1 MVGEGGRKRGEW
13 AVVPLGGGPVRIP
26 KLGFS
31 VCYCQNLLD
40 EAEIIQ
46 YRLCITILA
55 VRCFETVLF

>member
-13 AVVPLGGGPVRIP
+13 VLGPVRIP
-26 KLGFS
+26 KLGVS
-31 VCYCQNLLD
+31 VFYCQNLLG

-55 VRCFETVLF
+55 VRCLETVLF